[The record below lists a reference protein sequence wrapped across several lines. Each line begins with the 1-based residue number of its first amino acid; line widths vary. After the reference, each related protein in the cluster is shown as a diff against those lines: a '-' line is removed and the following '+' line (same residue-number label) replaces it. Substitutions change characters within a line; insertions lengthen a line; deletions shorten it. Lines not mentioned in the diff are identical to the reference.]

1 MSLLAPLFLLGL
13 LAAVLPWWLHRLSAS
28 NPPRRDF
35 GSTRFLDPTQSTSSK
50 KRRTRYWPLL
60 FLRFLFLALLSLIFA
75 EPAIERLRTLG
86 NSDVRHIL
94 VVDTSLSQSLDG
106 RWQRSIDLANDV
118 LDKASGNDEAI
129 IISASDRFVQAQVE
143 SNSIEAARGQLGN
156 LAAGNTRLDYG
167 RIASAVTAAVSES
180 EINNH
185 LHIITDIQASAMPE
199 RFTSL
204 AVDKIQ
210 KINVYSSAADA
221 DSNTSVTGKLDHTDG
236 NTASVTAIVNN
247 YGDAVSRTLSVESKG
262 NTIASLQLEASA
274 NQSSVHRF
282 TDLDIADVSAEL
294 NLRISPADSL
304 TEDDSW
310 RIPLPVKERTEITLL
325 TNDTQPSVAN
335 TYVAAA
341 LESNNRFVAKLTDA
355 TRFSVA
361 DAGNLIVVPD
371 ATSLSNRS
379 ASQLRD
385 YINSGGNVLVAVGS
399 KPHSTDAVS
408 LLGLRQAGQ
417 LSSPTTS
424 VDQNLSVG
432 AVDKSH
438 QVTSGIAEN
447 WRAVSILNYQPL
459 QTDITDRTIIELS
472 DGSPLLVEK
481 RMGSGK
487 ILLLGTALDTM
498 WTDLPTESVF
508 VAFIMQAV
516 GFLGGDTTTALYRS
530 TGEAMNIAAGT
541 QLIDPDGEPMR
552 ELSDISTRTSI
563 KLETPG
569 IYELRSSAGTQ
580 AVAVNSDSK
589 ESDITRID
597 SETLAKWQQIATNA
611 PTETST
617 EETSNT
623 STRSFWMWL
632 LPLLLL
638 LALLESFYS
647 HRHLWIRRGA

>member
-1 MSLLAPLFLLGL
+1 LSLLAPLFLLGL

-143 SNSIEAARGQLGN
+143 SNSIEAARGQLGT

-210 KINVYSSAADA
+210 KINVYSSATDA

-399 KPHSTDAVS
+399 KPHSTETVS
-408 LLGLRQAGQ
+408 LLGLKQAGQ
-417 LSSPTTS
+417 LSNPTS
-424 VDQNLSVG
+424 NQEQNLSVG
-432 AVDKSH
+432 AIDKSH
-438 QVTSGIAEN
+438 QVTSGIADN
-447 WRAVSILNYQPL
+447 WRAVSVLNYQEL
-459 QTDITDRTIIELS
+459 KTGITDRTIIELS

-487 ILLLGTALDTM
+487 ILLLGTALDTQ

-530 TGEAMNIAAGT
+530 TGEAMNVAAGT
-541 QLIDPDGEPMR
+541 QIIDPDGDPMR
-552 ELSDISTRTSI
+552 ELSDISKRASI

-569 IYELRSSAGTQ
+569 IYQLRSSAGTQ

-597 SETLAKWQQIATNA
+597 DETLAKWQQIASNTA
-611 PTETST
+611 TEIST
-617 EETSNT
+617 EQSTNT
-623 STRSFWMWL
+623 NQRSFWMWL